1 MGGLHS
7 LHGNGFIRI
16 IYFLASFGNH
26 GCQGGLMDY
35 AFRYLETEKDE
46 TEKDYP
52 YLAEVN

>member
-1 MGGLHS
+1 MEV
-7 LHGNGFIRI
+7 LHGNVFIRN

-35 AFRYLETEKDE
+35 AFRYLETKKDE
-46 TEKDYP
+46 TEKEYP